1 MVLRS
6 CLCVTLLVGIFLMGC
21 GGNPSEEAK
30 NSTPTA
36 PPEDVKVDL
45 KQKEGGYT
53 VHVKSGSEELSL
65 QAEGSGDDSYN
76 MVVQSKEGEVKMS
89 AGSAAKLPD
98 GFPQDI
104 PTYPGMNLTFS
115 QSMQENQTFNLQATS
130 ADPFEKVASHFKA
143 QTASQGWTETTV
155 LDQNEGGKPTRV
167 YSGTKEGRVLT
178 ILLSGEEQ
186 GTSITI
192 TTAQQ

>member
-1 MVLRS
+1 MILRMYL
-6 CLCVTLLVGIFLMGC
+6 CLTVLVGVLLLGC
-21 GGNPSEEAK
+21 GGNPSEETM
-30 NSTPTA
+30 NTPSPA
-36 PPEDVKVDL
+36 PPDEVKVDL

-98 GFPQDI
+98 GFPPDI
-104 PTYPGMNLTFS
+104 PTYPVMNLTFS

-130 ADPFEKVASHFKA
+130 SDPFEKVAAHFKA
-143 QTASQGWTETTV
+143 ETVSQGWAETTA
-155 LDQNEGGKPTRV
+155 LDQNEGGKQMRV
-167 YSGTKEGRVLT
+167 YTGSKEGRVLT
-178 ILLSGEEQ
+178 IMLSAEEQ

-192 TTAQQ
+192 TTSKQ